1 MKEVLY
7 IWNLP
12 SYWSSV
18 ALAHVLWCVC
28 VCVFSYR
35 CCLCVPDNTLIINRL
50 WDAVHSSEVRLML
63 TATITASP
71 VMWRMTHRC
80 TQSTYKPR
88 LRCVCVCVCVF
99 CPWGSVEKCLFSCS
113 KALYSAVTDH
123 LQIWACSSWCVEA
136 ATETL
141 LTWPHE
147 EICSIFIR
155 LVTGSWFEE
164 CIDIQKCI
172 YKLTCHYIM

>member
-88 LRCVCVCVCVF
+88 LRCVCVCVCVCF
-99 CPWGSVEKCLFSCS
+99 VLEDLWKSACFPAQRLFILPLRIICRFGHALLDVSKRPQKLCS
-113 KALYSAVTDH
+113 HDLMRKYALYLSDLWLGHDLKNA
-123 LQIWACSSWCVEA
+123 
-136 ATETL
+136 
-141 LTWPHE
+141 LTYK
-147 EICSIFIR
+147 SVFIN
-155 LVTGSWFEE
+155 
-164 CIDIQKCI
+164 
-172 YKLTCHYIM
+172 